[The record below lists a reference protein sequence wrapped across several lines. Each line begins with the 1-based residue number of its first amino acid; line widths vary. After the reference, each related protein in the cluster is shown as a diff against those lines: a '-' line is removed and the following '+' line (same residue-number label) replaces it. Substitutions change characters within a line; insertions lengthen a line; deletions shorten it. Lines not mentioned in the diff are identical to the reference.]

1 LIVFVFGVAIGGL
14 LTWYF
19 KKPMDQE
26 QQRTKRMMEEA
37 AGSG

>member
-14 LTWYF
+14 LTWHF
-19 KKPMDQE
+19 KKLMDQE
-26 QQRTKRMMEEA
+26 QQRRKRMMEEA